1 MMPNFL
7 KNKGFTLLET
17 LIAMFI
23 FLIIML
29 FLYFTF
35 NSTQKARMETLRTGR
50 PYLEAVYIFNVMHK
64 KVSELNYV
72 YPYFLGG
79 GKKNR
84 PYLYFNGLSHNPSV
98 FFSPSSIE
106 NINYF
111 YTKKAGGF
119 YELIYKETYYKSKL
133 NSLSTVNKKVI
144 LAKNLTYF
152 RIRYFYNGLWVKK
165 FNYALYN
172 SMPFAVWLKFGI
184 PAGGGKNKK
193 NIENFDFKFNLH
205 SQ

>member
-17 LIAMFI
+17 LVAMFI

-50 PYLEAVYIFNVMHK
+50 PSLEAVYIFNVMHK

-79 GKKNR
+79 GK
-84 PYLYFNGLSHNPSV
+84 
-98 FFSPSSIE
+98 
-106 NINYF
+106 
-111 YTKKAGGF
+111 
-119 YELIYKETYYKSKL
+119 
-133 NSLSTVNKKVI
+133 
-144 LAKNLTYF
+144 
-152 RIRYFYNGLWVKK
+152 
-165 FNYALYN
+165 
-172 SMPFAVWLKFGI
+172 
-184 PAGGGKNKK
+184 NKK